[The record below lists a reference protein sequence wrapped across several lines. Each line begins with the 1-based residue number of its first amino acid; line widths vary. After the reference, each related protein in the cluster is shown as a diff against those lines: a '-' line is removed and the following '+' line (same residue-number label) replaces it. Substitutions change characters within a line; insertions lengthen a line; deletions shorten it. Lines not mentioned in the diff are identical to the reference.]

1 MKRIFSR
8 IGLAVLGF
16 CLVLGMQVVPH
27 IASEVQASLVRSTP
41 APDFASPLSAS
52 FSPLVELRIAR
63 NPQNTSAQNTSFQNT
78 PLELETQGRNL
89 YGAGNFAEAARIWKQ
104 IAEAETDPWRRSMA
118 LSNLSLC
125 WQKLGR
131 WDEAE
136 TAIAQ
141 SLQLLDSPNGEGA
154 ASSLFA
160 QTLHIR
166 GNLEFERGRYDRALE
181 DWESATEL
189 YDRAGDENGIVRSQ
203 LDRLRALQALG
214 LYRRAETTLDALE
227 QTLAAQPDSPLKA
240 AGFRSQGNVLRVL
253 GKFGNLDYLDAR
265 TCELRSSPENVG
277 SDTPRTAGG
286 ALRQSLEIAT
296 RLQSPTEI
304 GKVQFS
310 LGNTARAIY
319 EREWELK
326 DDEATEADEAAEA
339 AARLALTCYDRA
351 ASNADLT
358 TQIQAQLDA
367 LSLMVERE
375 GRSGQNVPRIDP
387 QIARWSEIEA
397 NIDRLPV
404 GRKTIYARTD
414 LARSLMSRGAG
425 LAVAGLTG
433 APGTHIALNTDAE
446 RLFLT
451 AAHQAQDLEDP
462 RAESYTLGYLGQFYE
477 GTGRLEKAK
486 TYTQN
491 ALLLAQSMQAQ
502 DIAYQWQWQWGRIL
516 NKQPQP
522 DRTEAIAAYTEA
534 VKTLQSLRQDLVAIS
549 QDVQFDFRDRVEP
562 VYRELVD
569 LLLAPETPSQENLQQ
584 AREAIELLG
593 LAELDNFFRDACVD
607 AEPQAIDRLDPQAV
621 AIYGII
627 LADRLEFIARLPG
640 RSDLLHYRTFIP
652 QSELVDTLTDL
663 RRELQ
668 KPYAYR
674 EIERLSHQVYQWSIA
689 PIASQLIENQTLV
702 FVLDGALRNIPMAA
716 LYDGEKYLI
725 EKHPIATQP
734 GLYLV
739 DAQPLAG
746 ELTVL
751 GAGFSESPP
760 PPDSELPPLP
770 HVPKELELIKDLVDN
785 TERLLN
791 EEFDRVNLE
800 NKIQSQDFQVVHIAT
815 HGQFSSQAENTY
827 ILAADGRIEIREFDR
842 LFRPQNPDRAKAID
856 LLVLSACE
864 TAPGD
869 TRAVLGLAGVAVR
882 SGARST
888 VASLWSL
895 KDDLAV
901 EFAGHFYQSL
911 VAGAN
916 RAEALRSAQLAF
928 LHGDSSHNAP
938 LYWAPYL
945 LVGDW
950 R

>member
-1 MKRIFSR
+1 
-8 IGLAVLGF
+8 
-16 CLVLGMQVVPH
+16 
-27 IASEVQASLVRSTP
+27 
-41 APDFASPLSAS
+41 
-52 FSPLVELRIAR
+52 
-63 NPQNTSAQNTSFQNT
+63 
-78 PLELETQGRNL
+78 
-89 YGAGNFAEAARIWKQ
+89 
-104 IAEAETDPWRRSMA
+104 
-118 LSNLSLC
+118 
-125 WQKLGR
+125 
-131 WDEAE
+131 
-136 TAIAQ
+136 
-141 SLQLLDSPNGEGA
+141 
-154 ASSLFA
+154 
-160 QTLHIR
+160 
-166 GNLEFERGRYDRALE
+166 
-181 DWESATEL
+181 
-189 YDRAGDENGIVRSQ
+189 
-203 LDRLRALQALG
+203 
-214 LYRRAETTLDALE
+214 
-227 QTLAAQPDSPLKA
+227 
-240 AGFRSQGNVLRVL
+240 
-253 GKFGNLDYLDAR
+253 
-265 TCELRSSPENVG
+265 
-277 SDTPRTAGG
+277 
-286 ALRQSLEIAT
+286 
-296 RLQSPTEI
+296 
-304 GKVQFS
+304 
-310 LGNTARAIY
+310 
-319 EREWELK
+319 
-326 DDEATEADEAAEA
+326 
-339 AARLALTCYDRA
+339 
-351 ASNADLT
+351 
-358 TQIQAQLDA
+358 
-367 LSLMVERE
+367 MVEWE
-375 GRSGQNVPRIDP
+375 GRSGQNEPRIDP
-387 QIARWSEIEA
+387 QIERWSEIEA

-404 GRKTIYARTD
+404 GRQTIYARTD

-425 LAVAGLTG
+425 LAVASLTG
-433 APGTHIALNTDAE
+433 SPGTNIALNTDAE

-451 AAHQAQDLEDP
+451 ATHQAQDLADP
-462 RAESYTLGYLGQFYE
+462 RAQSYTLGYLGQFYE

-486 TYTQN
+486 IYTQN

-516 NKQPQP
+516 KKQLQP
-522 DRTEAIAAYTEA
+522 DRAGAIAAYTEA

-569 LLLAPETPSQENLQQ
+569 LLLAPEIPSQENLQQ

-607 AEPQAIDRLDPQAV
+607 AEPQAIDRLDPQSV

-640 RSDLLHYRTFIP
+640 KSELSHYRTLIP
-652 QSELVDTLTDL
+652 QSDLVETLTDL
-663 RRELQ
+663 REALE
-668 KPYAYR
+668 KPYAIR

-689 PIASQLIENQTLV
+689 PIASQLTENQTLV

-725 EKHPIATQP
+725 EKHPIATEP
-734 GLYLV
+734 GLYLL

-751 GAGFSESPP
+751 AAGLSEPP
-760 PPDSELPPLP
+760 PNSRWSPLR
-770 HVPKELELIKDLVDN
+770 HVPKELELIKDVVSN
-785 TERLLN
+785 TEWLLN
-791 EEFDRVNLE
+791 EEFDRANLE
-800 NKIQSQDFQVVHIAT
+800 NKIQSQDFHVVHIAT

-827 ILAADGRIEIREFDR
+827 ILAADGPIEIREFDR

-895 KDDLAV
+895 QDDLAV
-901 EFAGHFYQSL
+901 EFAGHFYKSL